1 MAAERVEAMIE
12 AVVEDMRRLGYLD
25 DARYAAMKA
34 SSLARKGRSQTAIRA
49 TLARQGV
56 ARERAEA
63 ALTTLRDEHPDPDL
77 TAARNLARRRRL
89 GPWRPEPDRAAMR
102 LRDLASLVRAGFPYG
117 IARDV
122 IEAPS
127 SDEPEP

>member
-12 AVVEDMRRLGYLD
+12 AVLEDMRRLGYLD

-34 SSLARKGRSQTAIRA
+34 GSLARKGRSQTAIRA

-89 GPWRPEPDRAAMR
+89 GPWRPAEERAAMR
-102 LRDLASLVRAGFPYG
+102 DRDLAKLVRAGFSFAT
-117 IARDV
+117 ARQAMEE
-122 IEAPS
+122 EA
-127 SDEPEP
+127 DAAGR